1 MSLIERKKEHVK
13 ISLEKNINFKNK
25 TTWLEYVHLI
35 HMALPEISME
45 EISLKRK
52 FLGREFHLPFIIEPL
67 TGGFPEAQIINAS
80 LAEAAEK
87 LNIPM
92 GVGSMRIALENDQFQ
107 KSFKIVR
114 EKAPNAFI
122 IANIGIRQII
132 ENGIEY
138 VKKAIEMINADALY
152 IHLNPLQE
160 IIQPEGEKN
169 FKGSL
174 EKIIECCNSIEKP
187 IIIKEVGCGI
197 SMEVAKIL
205 KKTGIAA
212 IDIAGAGGTSWAA
225 IEYYR
230 AKEAGDK
237 YKTIMGETFWDW
249 GLPTAASLIEVKAI
263 SNIEIIASGGI
274 RNGLDAAKCLG
285 LGATMVGFAQPLLWP
300 ATRGCEY
307 VLEKIKLYT
316 EELKLALF
324 LTNSKNINDLEDK
337 IVISGPL
344 KEWVNSRGIK
354 LSVKK

>member
-1 MSLIERKKEHVK
+1 MSIIERKKEHVK

-35 HMALPEISME
+35 HIALPEISLE
-45 EISLKRK
+45 EISLKRN

-67 TGGFPEAQIINAS
+67 TGGFPEAEIINAS

-92 GVGSMRIALENDQFQ
+92 GVGSMRAAIEEPQFQ

-132 ENGIEY
+132 EKGIEY
-138 VKKAIEMINADALY
+138 LKKTIEMINADALY

-174 EKIIECCNSIEKP
+174 EKIIECCKSIDKP

-249 GLPTAASLIEVKAI
+249 GLPTAASLIEVKSV

-300 ATRGCEY
+300 ATRGYEY
-307 VLEKIKLYT
+307 VLEKIKLYA

-324 LTNSKNINDLEDK
+324 LTNSKNINDIKDK
-337 IVISGPL
+337 IVITGPL
-344 KEWVNSRGIK
+344 KEWVNSRRIK
-354 LSVKK
+354 FSVTK